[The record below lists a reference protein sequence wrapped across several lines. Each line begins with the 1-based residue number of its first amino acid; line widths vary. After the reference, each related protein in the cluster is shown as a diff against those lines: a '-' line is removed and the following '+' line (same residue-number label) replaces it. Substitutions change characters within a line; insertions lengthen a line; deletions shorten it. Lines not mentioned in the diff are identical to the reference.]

1 MVSYGYEIYQDGHL
15 VNYRMS
21 NHWVVHLK
29 LILLCQLIKK

>member
-1 MVSYGYEIYQDGHL
+1 MDEIYQDGHL

-29 LILLCQLIKK
+29 LILYVN